1 MNSSPSTLTGRGA
14 FLRSAIRRPA
24 QPSGHAVQCG
34 SIQRFARTQLT
45 IPQAAIQQH
54 AEGIRSDRVIQP
66 RQGSSRAIASRRIEY
81 GPVRLAGQ

>member
-1 MNSSPSTLTGRGA
+1 
-14 FLRSAIRRPA
+14 LRSGIRGPA

-54 AEGIRSDRVIQP
+54 AEGIRADRVIQP
-66 RQGSSRAIASRRIEY
+66 RQGSQRGIAPERIEC
-81 GPVRLAGQ
+81 GLASLAGQ